1 MLRYREDTVGD
12 TSQWWV
18 DRIHPDDRGRVVS
31 EVRRVLA
38 ERLSTSEM
46 EYRFARGDGSYA
58 TVADRSTITYTADR
72 RPERV
77 IGAMSDITER
87 RRLADQLR
95 LAQKMEAV
103 GLLAGGIA
111 HDFNNVLTSVMGFT
125 DLLKVEVTDRP
136 AALEHAVEI
145 ETAACRAAEM
155 IGQLLAFSR
164 RQVLKADVIDLNH
177 VVRSSARM
185 LHRLIG
191 ENIRLDVRLEDPLPA
206 VRADH
211 TQLEQ
216 VLMNLVVNARD
227 AMPSGGILTLTTE
240 VIDVPRTLREQRV
253 MHRGRDLKLAVTDTG
268 IGMDEGTRA
277 RIFEP
282 FFTTKER
289 GRGTG
294 LGLATV
300 YGIVKQSGGYIWV
313 TSTPGAGTTFDICLP
328 ALSVRAGEVRERPL
342 QAPIDTAA
350 SGETILVVEDEGSVR
365 RVAQKCLARAGY
377 HVLEAANGVEAV
389 SLAEQHSGPIDLL
402 LTDIVLP
409 GISGI
414 AAAESLRR
422 TRPDVRVLYTSG
434 YSRETHVVGML
445 ADVPHQLLPKPF
457 TRESLLRA
465 VRHALTASPGETVH
479 HA

>member
-1 MLRYREDTVGD
+1 
-12 TSQWWV
+12 
-18 DRIHPDDRGRVVS
+18 
-31 EVRRVLA
+31 VR
-38 ERLSTSEM
+38 
-46 EYRFARGDGSYA
+46 
-58 TVADRSTITYTADR
+58 
-72 RPERV
+72 
-77 IGAMSDITER
+77 
-87 RRLADQLR
+87 
-95 LAQKMEAV
+95 
-103 GLLAGGIA
+103 
-111 HDFNNVLTSVMGFT
+111 N
-125 DLLKVEVTDRP
+125 
-136 AALEHAVEI
+136 
-145 ETAACRAAEM
+145 
-155 IGQLLAFSR
+155 
-164 RQVLKADVIDLNH
+164 
-177 VVRSSARM
+177 SARM

-191 ENIRLDVRLEDPLPA
+191 AHIRLDVRLEDPLPA
-206 VRADH
+206 VRADRS
-211 TQLEQ
+211 QLEQ

-227 AMPSGGILTLTTE
+227 AMPVGGVLTVTTATT
-240 VIDVPRTLREQRV
+240 DVPRTQREQRV
-253 MHRGRDLKLAVTDTG
+253 MPRGRYVQLAVTDTG
-268 IGMDEGTRA
+268 IGMDDSTRT

-300 YGIVKQSGGYIWV
+300 YGIVKQSGGFIWV
-313 TSTPGAGTTFDICLP
+313 ASTPGAGTTFDIFLP
-328 ALSVRAGEVRERPL
+328 ALTVRAESGRRRPVETPL
-342 QAPIDTAA
+342 DLAA
-350 SGETILVVEDEGSVR
+350 AGETVLVVEDEDSVR
-365 RVAQKCLARAGY
+365 RLAHEVLTRVGYRVLDAADGVAAI
-377 HVLEAANGVEAV
+377 

-414 AAAESLRR
+414 AVAESLRR